1 MAEREIAWRVFA
13 AEFNQSNLKYSEGG
27 VRSPNYIITP
37 SGARC
42 NRVYIAGV
50 AIEVENIG
58 QGEDL
63 WRCRIADP
71 TGAFAVYAGQFQP
84 DIAIFLSEVEI
95 PSFLAVV
102 GKVRIY
108 EPEVGSFYT
117 TIRPEEI
124 QRVDAKVRDLWVLT
138 TAERTLERINYV
150 KAALDSKLAGESL
163 VNYLL
168 ARGVKK
174 ELASG
179 IAQAIAHYKT
189 NYESLQKLRQM
200 VVDALESLIKEIK
213 VEEKE
218 KEEEKE
224 EGEEEG
230 EEEKEEGE
238 GEICSNKEII
248 YSILCELD
256 KGEGAS
262 YEEIINAAAQQ
273 GLGEE
278 AIEEALKELMNEGRC
293 YEPRIGILRKV

>member
-42 NRVYIAGV
+42 NRVYIVGV
-50 AIEVENIG
+50 VTEVENIG
-58 QGEDL
+58 QDEDL
-63 WRCRIADP
+63 WRSRIADP

-84 DIAIFLSEVEI
+84 DVAIFLSEVEI

-102 GKVRIY
+102 GKVKIY
-108 EPEVGSFYT
+108 EPEAGVFYT

-124 QRVDAKVRDLWVLT
+124 NRVDAKVRDLWVLT

-150 KAALDSKLAGESL
+150 KAALDSKLSGESL
-163 VNYLL
+163 INYLI
-168 ARGVKK
+168 AKGAKK

-189 NYESLQKLRQM
+189 SEESLQKLRQM
-200 VVDALESLIKEIK
+200 VIDALESLIGGIEI
-213 VEEKE
+213 
-218 KEEEKE
+218 
-224 EGEEEG
+224 EGEY
-230 EEEKEEGE
+230 
-238 GEICSNKEII
+238 SNKEIV

-262 YEEIINAAAQQ
+262 YEDIINAAEQH
-273 GLGEE
+273 GLSEK